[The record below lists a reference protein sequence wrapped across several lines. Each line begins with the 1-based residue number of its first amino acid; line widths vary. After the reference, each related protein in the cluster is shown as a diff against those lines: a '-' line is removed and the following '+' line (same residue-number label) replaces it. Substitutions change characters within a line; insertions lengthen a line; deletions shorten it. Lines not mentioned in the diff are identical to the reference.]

1 MVIIVMSRKNLSDK
15 NVFSDA
21 PPLIKKFLYHMLTI
35 KGRSQNT
42 INSYYIDLKL
52 FFRFLKIHYHH
63 SDAKSQNI
71 KEFETI
77 EINDID
83 LDFIKQITTNDVYEF
98 LFFLS
103 NVRHNENK
111 TRARKISCLKSFF
124 KYLYYT
130 EKILKKNPVDG
141 LDSPKIKKNLPK
153 YLDLEESIRLLSNI
167 QGAHKQR
174 DFLIITLFLNCGL
187 RLSELISLNIEDI
200 NNNPIKITGKG
211 NKERQIYLNQST
223 LKALD
228 EYLKIR
234 KNIKSNSQ
242 ALFLSQNKTR
252 ISKRRVQ
259 EIVEKNL
266 KINCLKG
273 YSVHKLRHTA
283 ATLMFQYGN
292 VDVRTLQQILGHE
305 SLSTTQIYT
314 HVSNSQVQE
323 AFESNPLNNLKLKNT
338 NQTT

>member
-1 MVIIVMSRKNLSDK
+1 MSIKNSNNL
-15 NVFSDA
+15 FSDA
-21 PPLIKKFLYHMLTI
+21 SPLIKKFLYHMLTI

-42 INSYYIDLKL
+42 VNSYYIDLKL
-52 FFRFLKIHYHH
+52 FFRFLKIHYG
-63 SDAKSQNI
+63 SEKINLEDSEKFELI
-71 KEFETI
+71 KI
-77 EINDID
+77 DDID
-83 LDFIKQITTNDVYEF
+83 LDFLKKISSNDIYEL

-103 NVRHNENK
+103 NIRHNENK
-111 TRARKISCLKSFF
+111 TRARKVSCLKSFF
-124 KYLYYT
+124 KYFYNN
-130 EKILKKNPVDG
+130 EKVLKENPTDV
-141 LDSPKIKKNLPK
+141 LEAPKVKKSLPK
-153 YLDLEESIRLLSNI
+153 YLDLEESIKLLSNVK
-167 QGAHKQR
+167 GAHKER
-174 DFLIITLFLNCGL
+174 DLLIITLFLNCGL
-187 RLSELISLNIEDI
+187 RLSELVSLNLQDI

-211 NKERQIYLNQST
+211 NKERQIYLNQSA

-234 KNIKSNSQ
+234 NEIKSDSS

-266 KINCLKG
+266 KINSLTG

-292 VDVRTLQQILGHE
+292 VDVRTLQEILGHE
-305 SLSTTQIYT
+305 SLATTQIYT

-323 AFESNPLNNLKLKNT
+323 AFESNPLNNLKKNK
-338 NQTT
+338 